1 VSQVV
6 AVHNH
11 QAGNLYCQCREVVLP
26 TKTVST
32 SKQEKAFGKS
42 TEGSELFMETIA
54 LTSLPNQ
61 LLIAYQP
68 VPWSHTVS
76 VGMWIRVGTK
86 DEVEGEEGI
95 AHFMEHVLFKGT
107 KRHTGRQV
115 AQLIDAL
122 GGNIDAFTEKEL
134 TCFYMRVLPEHLPQG
149 LSLLKELLTEPLL
162 RPKDIEVEKSVVL
175 AEIQNLEDTPE
186 ELVGEIFFEALW
198 NGHPLSRPILGSKE
212 SVRKFRRSHLLR
224 FMRKHYVPERIV
236 IAGAGSIEP
245 KKFVDLVCEYFGN
258 WQNRPNTYERDEH
271 PPIPSPSLRLV
282 QRQTEHF
289 YFTFGVHSF
298 PVTDPAHYPASIL
311 DIIVGGGASSRL
323 FMEVREK
330 RGLAYAIGSLSA
342 AFKQAGFFAIGGSCS
357 PSDAEKV
364 VQVIARE
371 LKRLCQNGVGKE
383 ELERAKTQLKLSI
396 VMTQESVTGL
406 MMRLG
411 RQIHYFGK
419 PIPIED
425 IVRRIDQ
432 VTSDE
437 VVSVA
442 RKLFAEGK
450 FAASLLG
457 PIKDSEAERLLAIL
471 NEQKAG

>member
-1 VSQVV
+1 V
-6 AVHNH
+6 
-11 QAGNLYCQCREVVLP
+11 
-26 TKTVST
+26 
-32 SKQEKAFGKS
+32 EK
-42 TEGSELFMETIA
+42 II
-54 LTSLPNQ
+54 LTCLPNQ
-61 LLIAYQP
+61 LRIAYQP

-76 VGMWIRVGTK
+76 VGIWIGVGTK
-86 DEVEGEEGI
+86 DEDEGEEGI

-107 KRHTGRQV
+107 KRRTGRQV
-115 AQLIDAL
+115 AQIIDAL

-134 TCFYMRVLPEHLPQG
+134 TCFYMRVLPEHLSQG
-149 LSLLKELLTEPLL
+149 LALLKELLTEPLL
-162 RPKDIEVEKSVVL
+162 RPKDIEVEKSVIL

-186 ELVGEIFFEALW
+186 ELVGEIFFKALW

-212 SVRKFRRSHLLR
+212 SVMKFRRTHLLR

-236 IAGAGSIEP
+236 VAGAGSVEP
-245 KKFVDLVCEYFGN
+245 AKFVDLVSEHLGN
-258 WQNRPNTYERDEH
+258 WQNRPNTHEKTGQ
-271 PPIPSPSLRLV
+271 PPNPSPSLQLM

-289 YFTFGVHSF
+289 YFTFGVHGF
-298 PVTDPAHYPASIL
+298 PVTDPAHYPASVL
-311 DIIVGGGASSRL
+311 DMIIGGGASSRL

-357 PSDAEKV
+357 PSNAEKV
-364 VQVIARE
+364 VRVIARE
-371 LKRLCQNGVGKE
+371 LKRLCQNGIGKE

-396 VMTQESVTGL
+396 VMAQESITGL

-411 RQIHYFGK
+411 RQIHYFRE

-432 VTSDE
+432 VTTDE
-437 VVSVA
+437 VIHVA
-442 RKLFAEGK
+442 RKLFLESK

-457 PIKDSEAERLLAIL
+457 PIKDNESERLLTIL
-471 NEQKAG
+471 NEQTKCLSSM

>member
-1 VSQVV
+1 MES
-6 AVHNH
+6 
-11 QAGNLYCQCREVVLP
+11 YPR
-26 TKTVST
+26 ST
-32 SKQEKAFGKS
+32 NRSFRVTFVEPA
-42 TEGSELFMETIA
+42 EGSDPFVEEITL
-54 LTSLPNQ
+54 LRLPNQ
-61 LLIAYQP
+61 LQIAYQP

-76 VGMWIRVGTK
+76 VGIWIGAGTK
-86 DEVEGEEGI
+86 DEEEGEEGI
-95 AHFMEHVLFKGT
+95 AHFIEHVLFKGT
-107 KRHTGRQV
+107 KRRTGRQV

-162 RPKDIEVEKSVVL
+162 RPKDIEVEKSIIL

-198 NGHPLSRPILGSKE
+198 DGHPLSRPILGSKE

-224 FMRKHYVPERIV
+224 FMRKHYVPERTI
-236 IAGAGSIEP
+236 IAGAGSLEP
-245 KKFVDLVCEYFGN
+245 AKFVDLVTKHFGD
-258 WQNRPNTYERDEH
+258 WQNRTNTHERSEQ
-271 PPIPSPSLRLV
+271 PPIPSPSLRFV
-282 QRQTEHF
+282 ERQTEHF
-289 YFTFGVHSF
+289 YFTFGVHGF
-298 PVTDPAHYPASIL
+298 PVTDPTHYPASVL

-342 AFKQAGFFAIGGSCS
+342 AFKQAGFFAVGGSCS
-357 PSDAEKV
+357 PSESEKV
-364 VQVIARE
+364 VKVIAKE

-396 VMTQESVTGL
+396 VMAQESVTGL

-419 PIPIED
+419 PIPVED

-432 VTSDE
+432 VTADE

-442 RKLFAEGK
+442 RKLFGSK

-457 PIKDSEAERLLAIL
+457 PIKDNEAERLLAIL
-471 NEQKAG
+471 NNECRV